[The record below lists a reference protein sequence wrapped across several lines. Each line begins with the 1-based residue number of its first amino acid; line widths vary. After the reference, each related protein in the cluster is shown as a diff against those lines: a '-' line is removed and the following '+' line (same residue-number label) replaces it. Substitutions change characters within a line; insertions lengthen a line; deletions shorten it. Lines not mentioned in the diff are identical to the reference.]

1 MFGLIPTDKG
11 FFEFLDQE
19 AAVVVRA
26 AQAFEAMSKDYGRR
40 QTYIDTIRQCEHDG
54 DELVHTALKKLDT
67 TFLTPFDREDIHALL
82 KQMDDIIDDIDAV
95 SKRFPLYKVEAPTKY
110 LMLMAEVLLQAAKL
124 VAEGVHLLRVVKKTN
139 KLHGIL
145 VEIHRLENVGDD
157 HNHTAIEELFAQP
170 NVDPLFVMKWKEIYE
185 KTERAIDRCEDV
197 ANTME
202 AVALKNT

>member
-1 MFGLIPTDKG
+1 VFGLIPTDKG
-11 FFEFLDQE
+11 FFEFLEKE

-26 AQAFEAMSKDYGRR
+26 AQAFEAMSKDFGRR
-40 QTYIDTIRQCEHDG
+40 QTYVETIRQCEHEG
-54 DELVHTALKKLDT
+54 DELVHAALKKLDT

-95 SKRFPLYKVEAPTKY
+95 SKRFALYKVESPTKY
-110 LMLMAEVLLQAAKL
+110 LILMSEVLLSAAKL
-124 VAEGVHLLRVVKKTN
+124 VADGVHMLRTIKKSN
-139 KLHGIL
+139 NLHGIL

-157 HNHTAIEELFAQP
+157 HNHAAIAELFSEQTDA
-170 NVDPLFVMKWKEIYE
+170 LFVMKWKEIYE
-185 KTERAIDRCEDV
+185 KTEKAIDRCEDV